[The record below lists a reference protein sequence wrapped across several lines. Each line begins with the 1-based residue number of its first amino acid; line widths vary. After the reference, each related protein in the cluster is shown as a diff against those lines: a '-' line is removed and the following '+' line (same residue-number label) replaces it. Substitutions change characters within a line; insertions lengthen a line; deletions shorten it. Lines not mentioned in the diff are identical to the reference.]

1 MIVIGLTGG
10 IGTGKSSVVDI
21 LRRLGATTIDAD
33 VVGHEVYAA
42 GTTGFRAIVDAFG
55 PGFVGDDG
63 EIDRAAL
70 GKLVF
75 ADKRAMVRLNGL
87 VHPLIHEAVSERLKG
102 LKEAGVAVAVVEAAI
117 LLEAGWNDLVDE
129 VWVVDAPASVVMD
142 RLAPR
147 FDGDE
152 RAIEV
157 RIRSQMSSDERR
169 EAADEIIEN
178 DGSLDQLRGRVEQVF
193 NTRIEAARGGTNQ
206 T

>member
-10 IGTGKSSVVDI
+10 IGTGKSTVVDI
-21 LRRLGATTIDAD
+21 LRRLGATAIDAD

-42 GTTGFRAIVDAFG
+42 GTAGFRAIVAAFG
-55 PGFVGDDG
+55 PGIVGADG

-75 ADKRAMVRLNGL
+75 ADEGAMARLNGL
-87 VHPLIHEAVSERLKG
+87 VHPLIREVVSERLRG
-102 LKEAGVAVAVVEAAI
+102 LKEAGVTVVVVEAAI

-129 VWVVDAPASVVMD
+129 VWVVGAPASVVMD
-142 RLAPR
+142 RLASR

-152 RAIEV
+152 GAIQA

-169 EAADEIIEN
+169 EAADAIIEN
-178 DGSLDQLRGRVEQVF
+178 DGSLDQLRGRIEQVF
-193 NTRIEAARGGTNQ
+193 NKRIEAARGGTNQ